1 MTRLT
6 PPSPWDEAPAPSG
19 VGAGVSGIAA
29 TPAAVAIPATGGG
42 TGLARWWRRFARSRG
57 AVFGLVTL
65 VAFVGTALLADALA
79 PYDPLQQGVGP
90 PLAGPSLAHWAGT
103 DSFGRDM
110 LSRMI
115 HGARIALAVGLFS
128 VLLSMVVGVTL
139 GLVAG
144 YYGGLVDAVI
154 MRVMDGLFAFPVIF
168 LAIATM
174 AIMGFGVRNVIV
186 AVAVGFVPPFA
197 RVTRGDVL
205 AVKEEPY
212 VEAARLAG
220 VGTFGILLR
229 HVLPNVLAPIIV
241 QAALYVSGAILTEA
255 GLSFLGLGPPPPTPV
270 WGSMIAEGRNFIVMA
285 PHVST
290 IPGLVLTVSV
300 IGLNLLGDGLRD
312 TLDPRL
318 RR

>member
-1 MTRLT
+1 MTR
-6 PPSPWDEAPAPSG
+6 PPSQGALDDAPP
-19 VGAGVSGIAA
+19 
-29 TPAAVAIPATGGG
+29 PAVEVRVTGGADA
-42 TGLARWWRRFARSRG
+42 TGLAAAPTVGGWSKAGGWWRRFGRSRG
-57 AVFGLVTL
+57 AVFGLGVFL
-65 VAFVGTALLADALA
+65 AMVAMAGFADVLA
-79 PYDPLQQGVGP
+79 PYDPLAQGVGP
-90 PLAGPSLAHWAGT
+90 PLAAPSLAHWAGT

-115 HGARIALAVGLFS
+115 HGARIALAVGILS
-128 VLLSMVVGVTL
+128 VLLSMAVGVTL

-144 YYGGLVDAVI
+144 YYGGAVDALI

-174 AIMGFGVRNVIV
+174 TMMGFGVKNVIV

-212 VEAARLAG
+212 IEAARLAG
-220 VGTFGILLR
+220 VRTLPILWR

-290 IPGLVLTVSV
+290 IPGIVLTVTV

>member
-6 PPSPWDEAPAPSG
+6 PPPPWDDGSVGTAIG
-19 VGAGVSGIAA
+19 VPEMARTA
-29 TPAAVAIPATGGG
+29 AAVVVPSDGAA
-42 TGLARWWRRFARSRG
+42 ARVMRWWRRFARSRG
-57 AVFGLVTL
+57 AVFGFATLLALV
-65 VAFVGTALLADALA
+65 VTALFAEVLA
-79 PYDPLQQGVGP
+79 PYDPIQQGVGP

-110 LSRMI
+110 FSRMV
-115 HGARIALAVGLFS
+115 HGARIALVVGLFS

-186 AVAVGFVPPFA
+186 AVAVGFIPPFA

-220 VGTFGILLR
+220 VGTVAILLR

>member
-6 PPSPWDEAPAPSG
+6 PPPPWDEAPAPSVAG
-19 VGAGVSGIAA
+19 VGVPGIAA
-29 TPAAVAIPATGGG
+29 TPGAVAMPAAGARAGV
-42 TGLARWWRRFARSRG
+42 ARWWRRFARSWG
-57 AVFGLVTL
+57 AVFGLATL
-65 VAFVGTALLADALA
+65 FALVGTAVFADVLA

-90 PLAGPSLAHWAGT
+90 PLAGPSFAHWAGT

-115 HGARIALAVGLFS
+115 HGARIALAVGVLS

-154 MRVMDGLFAFPVIF
+154 MRIMDGLFAFPVIF

-220 VGTFGILLR
+220 VGTLAILLR
-229 HVLPNVLAPIIV
+229 HVLPNVLAPVIV

-300 IGLNLLGDGLRD
+300 IGLNLLGDGIRD